1 MNNCGFHGTSWDL
14 VGEVGEYNI
23 PYLFV
28 PKKLLLKH
36 DMEFNHEHME
46 TGVFLGCEIPSNLT
60 EMVIYW
66 DFTNTNDD
74 FMGF

>member
-1 MNNCGFHGTSWDL
+1 
-14 VGEVGEYNI
+14 
-23 PYLFV
+23 
-28 PKKLLLKH
+28 
-36 DMEFNHEHME
+36 MEFNHEHME